1 MRAERGLSGLV
12 ALSVALALAG
22 CGGGGGDDGGG
33 NSSPQNRNPTANA
46 GADQT
51 AKVNA
56 TVALD
61 GTASADA
68 DGDSLSYRWTQT
80 GGMTVVLSS
89 STSARPTF
97 VAPGQPD
104 SLTFALTTN
113 DGKADSTTDSV
124 IVTVI
129 ADSSPVISA
138 QTPPP
143 TAVNYGD
150 TASFKVAATDAD
162 GDAIPGFE
170 VAYGPA
176 GFSVT
181 PEGNVSWTPTGP
193 LFDRET
199 EFKWGVRVTGVPSA
213 LLTGTIKLTDA
224 AREYPLVR
232 TNLSI
237 PIPDTGLRIADLDG
251 DGTSEMLV
259 GSAQA
264 VYVLSKN
271 RSTYQQSWAYPFDVG
286 TPENGVHDLQAV
298 TSADIDGDGK
308 QEIYFS
314 KNAQLVRLDGV
325 TRRAAASAELRC
337 RALEMADLDGNGTR
351 ELVCLD
357 SASDSQ
363 SEINGRIVV
372 LNPGTLAEIW
382 STPQLEVGRSMAV
395 GNVDGDATL
404 EIVTSGGL
412 VFDSGTHEAQWTY
425 NAPFGA
431 AVDTGDMDGDGIE
444 EIIAMVEWSAVRAFS
459 AVSQSQLWEYIPTYP
474 GLDAILVADANGD
487 GRVEAIA
494 GNYQGERMMGIGY
507 NTTTHQPE
515 LVWQTATVDAGV
527 SSIAVGD
534 VDADGTNEVVWGTG
548 SSTTGR
554 DQIVIAGFTPTISLK
569 WRSNEIPELDGPFH
583 GGELARIGAGAT
595 RLMFSTPRSDSDYS
609 GTRAVALSPVT
620 GEVEASDE
628 LGDGSGVPAAITVA
642 DYDHDDID
650 ELFIGMTDT
659 YDGNFGAYDFAARS
673 LEWQSPQF
681 SQSAAVAKQA
691 DMNGDGYADLV
702 GLTGNPMGWSDVEA
716 SVEVYDVHAQA
727 LIWRS
732 PPISRS
738 VALALSDLDNDG
750 KQEIVVAL
758 LDRLVIY
765 GQNSTA
771 TAYVERASNAF
782 PNSTDLAVADLDG
795 DSKPEIYVLGST
807 GNGNQTLNAFDVDLQ
822 PIRSVP
828 LSVRATALYVEQSA
842 FARKNLLLAVAHRTR
857 QAYPA
862 LSHAEL
868 WAIDPVSGTDV
879 WRSPI
884 LLGTVPLNSLH
895 FVDVDGDGD
904 GEIVL
909 GTTYGMYH
917 TR

>member
-1 MRAERGLSGLV
+1 MRGERGLSGLV
-12 ALSVALALAG
+12 TLSVALALAG
-22 CGGGGGDDGGG
+22 CGGGGGGDDGGG
-33 NSSPQNRNPTANA
+33 NSRPQTP
-46 GADQT
+46 
-51 AKVNA
+51 
-56 TVALD
+56 
-61 GTASADA
+61 
-68 DGDSLSYRWTQT
+68 
-80 GGMTVVLSS
+80 
-89 STSARPTF
+89 
-97 VAPGQPD
+97 
-104 SLTFALTTN
+104 
-113 DGKADSTTDSV
+113 
-124 IVTVI
+124 
-129 ADSSPVISA
+129 PVISA

-181 PEGNVSWTPTGP
+181 AEGDVSWTPTGP

-213 LLTGTIKLTDA
+213 LLTGTILVTDA

-232 TNLSI
+232 TDLSI

-251 DGTSEMLV
+251 DGTREMLV

-264 VYVLSKN
+264 VYVLSRN
-271 RSTYQQSWAYPFDVG
+271 GSTYQQSWVYPFDVG
-286 TPENGVHDLQAV
+286 TSANGVHDLQAI

-314 KNAQLVRLDGV
+314 KNAQLVRLDGP
-325 TRRAAASAELRC
+325 TRRAAATAMLRC
-337 RALEMADLDGNGTR
+337 RALEMADLGGNGTR

-357 SASDSQ
+357 SASNSQ

-372 LNPGTLAEIW
+372 LNPDTLAEIW

-395 GNVDGDATL
+395 GNVDNDATL
-404 EIVTSGGL
+404 EIVTSAGL
-412 VFDSGTHEAQWTY
+412 VFDSGTHEAQWSLSE
-425 NAPFGA
+425 PFGH
-431 AVDTGDMDGDGIE
+431 VIDTGDMDADGIE
-444 EIIAMVEWSAVRAFS
+444 EIVAMVEWTAVRAFS
-459 AVSQSQLWEYIPTYP
+459 AVSRSQLWEYIPADA
-474 GLDAILVADANGD
+474 GLDAMVVADANGD

-494 GNYQGERMMGIGY
+494 GNYQGQRMMGVGY
-507 NTTTHQPE
+507 NTTSHEPE
-515 LVWQTATVDAGV
+515 LVWQTSTVDYGV

-534 VDADGTNEVVWGTG
+534 FDDDGTNEVVWGTG

-554 DQIVIAGFTPTISLK
+554 DQIVIAGFTPTISVK
-569 WRSNEIPELDGPFH
+569 WQSNGIPVLDGPFH
-583 GGELARIGAGAT
+583 GGELARIGGGAT
-595 RLMFSTPRSDSDYS
+595 RLMFSTPRTDSDYS
-609 GTRAVALSPVT
+609 GTRAIALTPMT
-620 GEVEASDE
+620 GEVEFSDE

-650 ELFIGMTDT
+650 ELFIGMADR
-659 YDGNFGAYDFAARS
+659 YNGNFGVYDFAARS
-673 LEWQSPQF
+673 VEWQSPQF

-691 DMNGDGYADLV
+691 DMNGDGHADLV
-702 GLTGNPMGWSDVEA
+702 GLSGNPMGWSDVEA

-732 PPISRS
+732 PPLTRS
-738 VALALSDLDNDG
+738 VALAVSDLDNDG

-758 LDRLVIY
+758 LDRLLLY
-765 GQNSTA
+765 GRDSA
-771 TAYVERASNAF
+771 GTAYVERASIAF

-795 DSKPEIYVLGST
+795 DSRPEIYVLSSAR
-807 GNGNQTLNAFDVDLQ
+807 NGAGTLNVFDVLLQ
-822 PIRSVP
+822 PVRSVP
-828 LSVRATALYVEQSA
+828 LRVYATALHVEQSL
-842 FARKNLLLAVAHRTR
+842 FARKNLLLAVAHPTG
-857 QAYPA
+857 QPYPE

-868 WAIDPVSGTDV
+868 WAIDPVSGADV

-884 LLGTVPLNSLH
+884 LLGTVPRNSLH
-895 FVDVDGDGD
+895 FADVDGDGD